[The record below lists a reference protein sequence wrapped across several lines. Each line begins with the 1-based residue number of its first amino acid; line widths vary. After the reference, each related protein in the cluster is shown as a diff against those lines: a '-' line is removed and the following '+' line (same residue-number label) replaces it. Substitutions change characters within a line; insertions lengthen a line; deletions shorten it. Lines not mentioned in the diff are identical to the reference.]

1 MYKDEHRAQ
10 VGDDESNTEHEQ
22 ELGVGS
28 DKILN
33 SPDEWLWGTGCETG
47 GWHYRNYLSYMYD
60 WFLNVWNIVCIFF
73 L

>member
-33 SPDEWLWGTGCETG
+33 SPVSDCEGLGVRLVDGIIVIIYHTCMTG
-47 GWHYRNYLSYMYD
+47 
-60 WFLNVWNIVCIFF
+60 F
-73 L
+73 